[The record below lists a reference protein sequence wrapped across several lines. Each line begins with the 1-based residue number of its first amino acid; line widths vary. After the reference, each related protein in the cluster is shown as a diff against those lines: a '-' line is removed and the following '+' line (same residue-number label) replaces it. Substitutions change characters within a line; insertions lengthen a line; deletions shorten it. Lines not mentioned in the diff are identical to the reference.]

1 MMCNFLSW
9 LPRSTSIHR
18 YWEANVAVHE
28 RGLELIKPGV
38 RCRLVSK
45 ET

>member
-1 MMCNFLSW
+1 MTLLSGDVQ
-9 LPRSTSIHR
+9 LLKLVAKIDLRR

-38 RCRLVSK
+38 RCR
-45 ET
+45 